1 MKIEK
6 IIAGIDMREKRM
18 MKKRIRS
25 RISEVS
31 LLLFLLLV
39 IKGLKL
45 GGNFDL
51 DLDLGCDLVCDLK
64 KGIIF

>member
-6 IIAGIDMREKRM
+6 IIAGIDMIEKRM

-31 LLLFLLLV
+31 LLLFLLV

-45 GGNFDL
+45 GGNFDF
-51 DLDLGCDLVCDLK
+51 DLDMVCDLK

>member
-1 MKIEK
+1 MKMEK
-6 IIAGIDMREKRM
+6 ITAGIDMIEKRM

-31 LLLFLLLV
+31 LLFLLSV

-45 GGNFDL
+45 GGNFDF
-51 DLDLGCDLVCDLK
+51 DCDLVCDLK

>member
-6 IIAGIDMREKRM
+6 IIAGIDMIEKRM

-31 LLLFLLLV
+31 LLFLLLV

-45 GGNFDL
+45 GGNFDF
-51 DLDLGCDLVCDLK
+51 DLDLGCELVCDLK

>member
-6 IIAGIDMREKRM
+6 IIAGIDMIEKRM

-31 LLLFLLLV
+31 LLFLLLV